1 MGTIST
7 LRSHLHSKAQTYHAK
22 TPLLCK
28 LPFAALAIIAAV
40 AAVNGVVWVAVGV
53 VLHYHGDLAP
63 TAIISYTL
71 GLRHAIDADHI
82 VIIDLV
88 TRRLVASG
96 QKPVAVG
103 TFFSLGHSTIVIIT
117 SIVVAAT
124 AAAISEKFGTFSRVG
139 GIIGTAVSAAVL
151 ILLAVAN
158 LFILWKL
165 VRQLRGYLA
174 GPGPGPVEGQSS
186 VVQGYGCMFGLLRRL
201 FRLIDRSWK
210 MYPLGVLFGAGFDTS
225 SEIAL
230 LGIASIQG
238 VKGTSIWL
246 ILIFPVL
253 FTAGMCLLDT
263 VDGALMMSL
272 YTSTALA
279 NDRIAILY
287 YSIILTLIT
296 VVVAM
301 IIGFIQLLSLIAN
314 VSEPSGK
321 FWQGVAVA
329 GDHYDVIGGGICG
342 SFVVFGALSILLY
355 KPWRK
360 RFDKRRRSYHQ
371 SEHEPEADEMTE
383 EAVRVPIEV
392 DDHGNLAG
400 GSMGDDRTTAAS
412 RHGQVKS

>member
-1 MGTIST
+1 
-7 LRSHLHSKAQTYHAK
+7 
-22 TPLLCK
+22 
-28 LPFAALAIIAAV
+28 
-40 AAVNGVVWVAVGV
+40 
-53 VLHYHGDLAP
+53 
-63 TAIISYTL
+63 
-71 GLRHAIDADHI
+71 
-82 VIIDLV
+82 
-88 TRRLVASG
+88 
-96 QKPVAVG
+96 
-103 TFFSLGHSTIVIIT
+103 
-117 SIVVAAT
+117 
-124 AAAISEKFGTFSRVG
+124 
-139 GIIGTAVSAAVL
+139 
-151 ILLAVAN
+151 
-158 LFILWKL
+158 
-165 VRQLRGYLA
+165 
-174 GPGPGPVEGQSS
+174 
-186 VVQGYGCMFGLLRRL
+186 
-201 FRLIDRSWK
+201 

-225 SEIAL
+225 SGMSVVIRISTILPQWMLTTDHLEIAL

-287 YSIILTLIT
+287 YSIVLTLIT

-329 GDHYDVIGGGICG
+329 GDHYDVIGKIRVALIGGPERFADCSGGGICG

-371 SEHEPEADEMTE
+371 SEQEPQADEMTE
-383 EAVRVPIEV
+383 EAVRVPSEV
-392 DDHGNLAG
+392 DEHGNLAG
-400 GSMGDDRTTAAS
+400 GSVDDDRMTTAS

>member
-1 MGTIST
+1 MKNRQCKST
-7 LRSHLHSKAQTYHAK
+7 RK
-22 TPLLCK
+22 CK
-28 LPFAALAIIAAV
+28 GEERERE
-40 AAVNGVVWVAVGV
+40 N
-53 VLHYHGDLAP
+53 YDLAP

-158 LFILWKL
+158 SFILWKL

-174 GPGPGPVEGQSS
+174 GPGPVEGGESS

-287 YSIILTLIT
+287 YSIVLTLIT

-321 FWQGVAVA
+321 FWEGVAVA

-383 EAVRVPIEV
+383 EAVRVPIGADE
-392 DDHGNLAG
+392 HGNLAG
-400 GSMGDDRTTAAS
+400 GFMDEDRMTAAS